1 MAIEYVADTEW
12 EEQPEWS
19 LQINDRGGADT
30 LSRPYRGNAETLGE
44 FLKQFPKQSPDPA
57 YPQLKREGA
66 LISGDRSF
74 PTVTLQYKG
83 IFDDDLP
90 EVQKSGGWRRQT
102 ATLIMQPLDGS
113 ETEREDSSTQCTIIY
128 YAPTSTFRYVTRKQ
142 PTAQKYAGQI
152 LQTDAAWE
160 IRQIRG
166 ATDVQL
172 YEARPAGWQAGIT
185 TGGTI
190 RPGFFNFV
198 RTVGTSIFTFTQ
210 AGDYWEVVE
219 ENEGLIEMVERSD
232 LPRLLTS
239 KDVAAAY
246 A

>member
-1 MAIEYVADTEW
+1 MPIEYVADTEW
-12 EEQPEWS
+12 EAQPEWS

-30 LSRPYRGNAETLGE
+30 LSRPYRGNAELLGE
-44 FLKQFPKQSPDPA
+44 FLKQFPKSSADPE
-57 YPQLKREGA
+57 YPQLKREGV
-66 LISGDRSF
+66 LVSGDRSF

-90 EVQKSGGWRRQT
+90 EVQKSGGLRRQT
-102 ATLIMQPLDGS
+102 VTLTMQALDGS
-113 ETEREDSSTQCTIIY
+113 ETEREDSTTQCTLVY
-128 YAPTSTFRYVTRKQ
+128 MAPTSTFRYVTRKQ
-142 PTAQKYAGQI
+142 PTAQKYEGQI
-152 LQTDAAWE
+152 LQTDMNWE
-160 IRQIRG
+160 IRQVRG
-166 ATDVQL
+166 ASNVLL
-172 YEARPAGWQAGIT
+172 YEARPASWQAGIT
-185 TGGTI
+185 TGGAI

-198 RTVGTSIFTFTQ
+198 RTVGTSIFTFQQ

-239 KDVAAAY
+239 KDVASAY